1 MWKASNV
8 AGGLLI
14 QHLPDGEEGRE
25 RLHARMDHPH
35 WEHVSALAG
44 SMTAE
49 ELVDPALALDDLIW
63 RLFHEEP
70 EVRLLAASNL
80 TRGCRC
86 SAEYYHSVLSRFPAE
101 ELAEMRDGQG
111 AISVDCAF
119 CSIFPIDL

>member
-8 AGGLLI
+8 RRWLVDSA
-14 QHLPDGEEGRE
+14 LPDGEEGRE

-70 EVRLLAASNL
+70 K
-80 TRGCRC
+80 
-86 SAEYYHSVLSRFPAE
+86 
-101 ELAEMRDGQG
+101 
-111 AISVDCAF
+111 CA
-119 CSIFPIDL
+119 C